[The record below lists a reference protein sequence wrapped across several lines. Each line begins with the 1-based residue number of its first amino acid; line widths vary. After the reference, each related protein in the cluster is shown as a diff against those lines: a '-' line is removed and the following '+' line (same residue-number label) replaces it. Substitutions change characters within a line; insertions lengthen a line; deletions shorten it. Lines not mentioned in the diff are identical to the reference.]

1 MKTIQQSRHFVPWE
15 DPASGV
21 RSYLLQTDLA
31 PFAQT
36 FYFVNNSTTRD
47 GRYFWFY
54 CAFPPMGLGEGS
66 AKTVAVLDL
75 VTDQLHHYPNIQPS
89 GTPLIDE
96 QTGEIFWCQGRVIF
110 RKGPQPQDE
119 VRVVARIPE
128 QYVGSRLAGHMTFS
142 PDKRYLCIEPQ
153 KGLDSYLGAVSVETG
168 ELELWDHRQGGWTHA
183 QLNPVVP
190 DTVLYAMD
198 FYTDCRNGEKHII
211 SWDEEGRLQRS
222 FIKRKGHAPQVIPTL
237 YYEASH
243 EWWSADGQ
251 KVFYCDWIKGIVRYD
266 TRTGQSDL
274 VMPYGV
280 RHGYATA
287 DEQYFVGD
295 RFLDLDGKGW
305 YRGCAT
311 SVTFYNRITDRYA
324 QVLTQSP
331 ALYTRE
337 NPCVYHIDAHPR
349 FVFGERYLAYTTT
362 VQNRV
367 SVAFTDMAQLLERT
381 KG

>member
-1 MKTIQQSRHFVPWE
+1 MKTIQESKYFKPWR

-21 RSYLLQTDLA
+21 CSYVMDTDLA
-31 PFAQT
+31 PFVQT

-75 VTDQLHHYPNIQPS
+75 LTDELHYYPNLQPS
-89 GTPLIDE
+89 GTPLVDE
-96 QTGEIFWCQGRVIF
+96 ETGEIFWCQGRVIF
-110 RKGPQPQDE
+110 RKGPQPSDPVQ
-119 VRVVARIPE
+119 VVARVPQ

-142 PDKRYLCIEPQ
+142 PDKKHLGIEPQ
-153 KGLDSYLGAVSVETG
+153 KGLENYLATVSIATG
-168 ELELWDHRQGGWTHA
+168 ETELWDHFQGGWSHA
-183 QLNPVVP
+183 QLNPVEP
-190 DTVLYAMD
+190 DIFLYAQE
-198 FYTDCRNGEKHII
+198 FYTDFRNGERHII
-211 SWDEEGRLQRS
+211 PWDGEGRLLRS
-222 FIKRKGHAPQVIPTL
+222 FVKRKGRAPQVVPTM
-237 YYEASH
+237 YCEASH

-251 KVFYCDWIKGIVRYD
+251 KVFYCDWIKGIVRYNLAS
-266 TRTGQSDL
+266 GQSDL
-274 VMPYGV
+274 AMPYGV

-287 DEQYFVGD
+287 DERYFVGD

-311 SVTFYNRITDRYA
+311 SVTFYNSVTDRYA

-337 NPCVYHIDAHPR
+337 EPCVYHIDAHPR
-349 FVFGERYLAYTTT
+349 FVFGDRYLAYTTT
-362 VQNRV
+362 VQHRV
-367 SVAFTDMAQLLERT
+367 SVAFTDMRELLAQTGE
-381 KG
+381 